1 MIQILAGKSTNTKD
15 DDVMMLCVGMYDPLE
30 VIQSIRLVGLGKRKK
45 TWLLEELGVVNTSS
59 FALTGGL
66 GGPVEG
72 LKGRFV

>member
-45 TWLLEELGVVNTSS
+45 T
-59 FALTGGL
+59 
-66 GGPVEG
+66 
-72 LKGRFV
+72 